1 LKEGS
6 EREREKNNCLLQS
19 TNKKEKEKKRK
30 KLLFVD
36 CNRGFYVAAFFSFF
50 ASLCIYRLN
59 KIQMSEST
67 REGPL
72 LHSQSIDVCFS
83 LFFSP

>member
-6 EREREKNNCLLQS
+6 EREREKQLFI
-19 TNKKEKEKKRK
+19 TINKQERKREK

>member
-1 LKEGS
+1 VR
-6 EREREKNNCLLQS
+6 ERERKTIVYYNQQ
-19 TNKKEKEKKRK
+19 TRKKKRK